1 MAQEPVDIP
10 MAAHEEP
17 ASPEL
22 RKVDILVCDDLP
34 EKILVY
40 RSVLEELGQ
49 NLICANSGEEALKL
63 VLQHDFAVIMLDV
76 NMPGMDGFE
85 TASLIRQRR
94 KSAKTPIIF
103 LTAFVDDVHAA
114 QGYASGAVDYLL
126 TPVMPEIL
134 KAKVRVFIELHQ
146 MRQQVAHQ
154 AEEHA
159 RRMAAEEADRRKDAF
174 LGMLAHELRNPLGP
188 IRNATH
194 LLQQYESDDPQLGQ
208 LRSIIDRQVTHM
220 TKLVDDLLDSTR
232 LASGKM
238 LLRKERCDLA
248 RITKFT
254 AEDYRS
260 IFESHGLK
268 LVLDLPSTPVWTNG
282 DPTRIRQMVGNLL
295 QNADKFTASGGEVL
309 VSLRIPQDGTA
320 EVAVKDTGIG
330 IDAAMLPHIF
340 EVFQQA
346 EQGLDR
352 SRGGLGLGLT
362 LVKGLA
368 GLHGGTITAA
378 SDGIG
383 KGATLTLRLP
393 VESGAS
399 AQANNAADDDLP
411 ENTVIHRIL
420 IIEDSIDAAETT
432 RMVLEREG
440 HDVRIA
446 STGLEGIATAHDF
459 KPNIIL
465 CDIGLPGIDG
475 YQVAKRLR
483 QDPALSDTYVI
494 ALTGYGREKD
504 RKLAEEAGFNEHMT
518 KPIDFPILRRTL
530 TQLPGRAVSGTAA

>member
-1 MAQEPVDIP
+1 
-10 MAAHEEP
+10 
-17 ASPEL
+17 
-22 RKVDILVCDDLP
+22 
-34 EKILVY
+34 
-40 RSVLEELGQ
+40 
-49 NLICANSGEEALKL
+49 
-63 VLQHDFAVIMLDV
+63 
-76 NMPGMDGFE
+76 
-85 TASLIRQRR
+85 
-94 KSAKTPIIF
+94 
-103 LTAFVDDVHAA
+103 
-114 QGYASGAVDYLL
+114 
-126 TPVMPEIL
+126 MPEIL

-146 MRQQVAHQ
+146 MRQQVAAQ
-154 AEEHA
+154 AGEHA

-194 LLQQYESDDPQLGQ
+194 LLQQYESDDPRLTQ

-238 LLRKERCDLA
+238 LLRKERCDIA
-248 RITKFT
+248 RITRHT

-268 LVLDLPSTPVWTNG
+268 LALDVPSSPVWMNG

-295 QNADKFTASGGEVL
+295 QNADKFTAAGGEIQ
-309 VSLRIPQDGTA
+309 VSLRIPADGTA
-320 EVAVKDTGIG
+320 EISVKDTGIG
-330 IDAAMLPHIF
+330 IDAQMLPHIF

-368 GLHGGTITAA
+368 GLHGGSCTAA
-378 SDGIG
+378 SAGIG
-383 KGATLTLRLP
+383 KGATLTLELP
-393 VESGAS
+393 VESGAN
-399 AQANNAADDDLP
+399 AQAGSDPADDTP
-411 ENTVIHRIL
+411 EINAIHRIL

-459 KPNIIL
+459 KPDIIL

-483 QDPALSDTYVI
+483 QDPALAQTYVI

-530 TQLPGRAVSGTAA
+530 TQLPGRAANSTTGSGTGTAG